1 MAFSKVVILG
11 NLTRDPELRVIP
23 SGLKLANFTVA
34 INRSYTSQSGEKQT
48 ETSFVDCVA
57 WGKTG
62 ETIAKY
68 FQKGRQILVSGRL
81 NQRTWQDKDTGKNR
95 SALDIVVEE
104 FSFVA
109 DGQKAEPKNEDERA
123 IEQIRSVSGIS
134 DEPID
139 LSDIPF

>member
-11 NLTRDPELRVIP
+11 NITRDPELKTTP
-23 SGLKLANFTVA
+23 NGSNLANFTVA
-34 INRSYTSQSGEKQT
+34 INRNYTSQSGENQT

-81 NQRTWQDKDTGKNR
+81 NQRTWQDKDTGRNR
-95 SALDIVVEE
+95 SALDVVVEE
-104 FSFVA
+104 FSFVN
-109 DGQKAEPKNEDERA
+109 DGNRQNGSISPNE
-123 IEQIRSVSGIS
+123 IS
-134 DEPID
+134 DESVD

>member
-11 NLTRDPELRVIP
+11 NITRDPELKTTP
-23 SGLKLANFTVA
+23 NGSNLANFTVA
-34 INRSYTSQSGEKQT
+34 INRNYTSQSGEKQT

-57 WGKTG
+57 WSKTG

-81 NQRTWQDKDTGKNR
+81 NQRTWQDKDTGRNR
-95 SALDIVVEE
+95 SALDVVVEE
-104 FSFVA
+104 FSFVN
-109 DGQKAEPKNEDERA
+109 DGNRQNGSISPNK
-123 IEQIRSVSGIS
+123 IS
-134 DEPID
+134 DEPVD

>member
-11 NLTRDPELRVIP
+11 NITRDPELKTTP
-23 SGLKLANFTVA
+23 NGSNLANFTVA
-34 INRSYTSQSGEKQT
+34 INRNYTSQSGEKQT
-48 ETSFVDCVA
+48 ETSFIDCVA

-81 NQRTWQDKDTGKNR
+81 NQRTWQDKDTGRNR
-95 SALDIVVEE
+95 SALDVVVEE
-104 FSFVA
+104 FSFVN
-109 DGQKAEPKNEDERA
+109 DGNRQNGSISPNE
-123 IEQIRSVSGIS
+123 IS
-134 DEPID
+134 DESVD

>member
-11 NLTRDPELRVIP
+11 NLTRDPELRATP

-34 INRSYTSQSGEKQT
+34 INRNYTSQSGEKQT
-48 ETSFVDCVA
+48 ETSFIDCVA

-81 NQRTWQDKDTGKNR
+81 NQRTW
-95 SALDIVVEE
+95 
-104 FSFVA
+104 
-109 DGQKAEPKNEDERA
+109 
-123 IEQIRSVSGIS
+123 
-134 DEPID
+134 
-139 LSDIPF
+139 

>member
-1 MAFSKVVILG
+1 MAFNKVILMG
-11 NLTRDPELRVIP
+11 NITRDPELRATT

-34 INRSYTSQSGEKQT
+34 INRNYTSQSGEKQT
-48 ETSFVDCVA
+48 ETAFIDCVA

-62 ETIAKY
+62 ETISKY

-95 SALDIVVEE
+95 SALDVVVEE
-104 FSFVA
+104 FNFVA
-109 DGQKAEPKNEDERA
+109 DGQKANAKYQPEDTAQPED
-123 IEQIRSVSGIS
+123 
-134 DEPID
+134 DEVD

>member
-11 NLTRDPELRVIP
+11 NITRDPELKTTP
-23 SGLKLANFTVA
+23 NGSNLANFTVA
-34 INRSYTSQSGEKQT
+34 INRNYTSQSGEKQT

-57 WGKTG
+57 WSKTG

-81 NQRTWQDKDTGKNR
+81 NQRTWRDKDTGRNR
-95 SALDIVVEE
+95 SALDVVVEE
-104 FSFVA
+104 FSFVN
-109 DGQKAEPKNEDERA
+109 DGNRQNGSISPNE
-123 IEQIRSVSGIS
+123 IS
-134 DEPID
+134 DGPVD

>member
-11 NLTRDPELRVIP
+11 NLTRDPELRATP
-23 SGLKLANFTVA
+23 SGLKLANFTIA
-34 INRSYTSQSGEKQT
+34 INRNFTNQFGEKQT
-48 ETSFVDCVA
+48 ETSFIDCVA

-95 SALDIVVEE
+95 STLDVVVEE

-109 DGQKAEPKNEDERA
+109 DGQKANAKYQPEDTT
-123 IEQIRSVSGIS
+123 QFD
-134 DEPID
+134 DEVD